1 MRKFRLRHFIKVIS
15 FLISDKIALS
25 KIKTVS
31 KPNSL
36 LIVKLDAIGDY
47 LLFRNF
53 LDDIRKSK
61 KFSSY
66 HITLCGNS
74 IWKELSETFDK
85 SAVDEFIWVD
95 RKKLTTEKSYRK
107 SILQEIKTKGF
118 EIAFQPTYSREI
130 LTGDS
135 IIKATE
141 ALQKIGSIGD
151 DANEISILK
160 NIADGYYSQLLKKSS
175 STVFEFKKNK
185 LIVEELIE
193 EIVIRT
199 KPEIVIEQN
208 KSSEKPFA
216 VLFPGAGEKQK
227 QWSCKNFAA
236 IADLLKNDYNLEIK
250 ICGSKADAT
259 LADEII
265 SSCKIAKP
273 INICGK
279 TNLIKLIEEISNAE
293 FLFTNDSSA
302 LHIAACFNIKTVC
315 VLNGRHY
322 GRFAPY
328 PKNIFEHSAFVFSDE
343 MDKLINENIHS
354 AVSETKYH
362 SISTID
368 SIQIEKVKTIVKT
381 MLS

>member
-1 MRKFRLRHFIKVIS
+1 MRKFRIRHFIKVIS

-53 LDDIRKSK
+53 LADIRKSK

-74 IWKELSETFDK
+74 IWKELAETFDK
-85 SAVDEFIWVD
+85 SAVDEFIWVE

-107 SILQEIKTKGF
+107 SILQEIKAKGF

-141 ALQKIGSIGD
+141 ALQKIGSAGD
-151 DANEISILK
+151 DASEISILK
-160 NIADGYYSQLLKKSS
+160 NIADGYYSQLLNKNS
-175 STVFEFKKNK
+175 STVFEFEKNK
-185 LIVEELIE
+185 IIIEELIE
-193 EIVIRT
+193 EKVLRT
-199 KPEIVIEQN
+199 KPEIIIEQN
-208 KSSEKPFA
+208 KSSEKPYA

-236 IADLLKNDYNLEIK
+236 IADMLKNEYNLEVK
-250 ICGSKADAT
+250 ICGAQSDSM

-265 SSCKIAKP
+265 SFCKIANP
-273 INICGK
+273 INNCGK
-279 TNLIKLIEEISNAE
+279 TNLINLIDEISNAE

-315 VLNGRHY
+315 ILNGRHY

-343 MDKLINENIHS
+343 MDVLIQENLNLAIAKTQYQS
-354 AVSETKYH
+354 IVS
-362 SISTID
+362 ID
-368 SIQIEKVKTIVKT
+368 SISIEKVKGALKKI
-381 MLS
+381 LQ